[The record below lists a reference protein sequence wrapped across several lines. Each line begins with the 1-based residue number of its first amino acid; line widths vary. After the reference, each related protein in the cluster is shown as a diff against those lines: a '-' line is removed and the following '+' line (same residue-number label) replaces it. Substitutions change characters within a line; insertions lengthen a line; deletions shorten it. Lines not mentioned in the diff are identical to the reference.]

1 MNEFLTAYLRTLNTL
16 SGGRM
21 SPAQAMDRLI
31 DFISAAQSAKTAVG
45 KFLKPDGQGPAS
57 GRPEH
62 A

>member
-1 MNEFLTAYLRTLNTL
+1 
-16 SGGRM
+16 M

-31 DFISAAQSAKTAVG
+31 DFISAAQGAKTAVG